1 MSCFV
6 QQIIVEDRHGCHSF
20 NDRYGTWQ
28 DTWIVAAAGVEDGWI
43 AILVDG
49 LDLFEKR
56 CNRLEG
62 AAEVDRLTV
71 GDAALDAA
79 AVIATGSKQGVRS

>member
-6 QQIIVEDRHGCHSF
+6 QQIIVENRHGSHSF

-43 AILVDG
+43 TILIDG
-49 LDLFEKR
+49 LNLFEKR
-56 CNRLEG
+56 RNRLEG
-62 AAEVDRLTV
+62 AAEVDRLAV

-79 AVIATGSKQGVRS
+79 AVIATGSKQGVRG